1 MSTVGLMERYTRVT
15 AQNDVDQDVH
25 LQSSQNQSSTLCG
38 MKPGESTTRDVTCY
52 RCHRFSIGDI

>member
-1 MSTVGLMERYTRVT
+1 MERYTRVT

-38 MKPGESTTRDVTCY
+38 MKPGEATTRDVTCY